1 MKITNNIDFFNMYTC
16 VNFVVHFAMDL
27 VTMTHATTLLAW
39 WCRCSCLVINISID
53 SRRWQWYSICDDLG
67 LLNICYI
74 LWRLSHVD
82 QPNLV
87 GHVGLSSPSFLV
99 SE

>member
-39 WCRCSCLVINISID
+39 
-53 SRRWQWYSICDDLG
+53 
-67 LLNICYI
+67 
-74 LWRLSHVD
+74 
-82 QPNLV
+82 
-87 GHVGLSSPSFLV
+87 
-99 SE
+99 